1 MAKKKKTGQF
11 GVPVIIYYVAQ
22 VFHYTSIFVFYLL
35 PFVPKKKQQGNAGEF
50 LIGLTEDVATFLHC
64 LFTVI
69 RLLIFPV
76 IFLLTNT
83 KAYTDIGTGSVA
95 PKCRLATQE

>member
-1 MAKKKKTGQF
+1 MAKQKKLGSSVSLSLF
-11 GVPVIIYYVAQ
+11 IM
-22 VFHYTSIFVFYLL
+22 LL
-35 PFVPKKKQQGNAGEF
+35 KSFITQAFLSFICCLLCRKKKQQGNAGEF

-76 IFLLTNT
+76 IFLLTKHKGLHRYRNR
-83 KAYTDIGTGSVA
+83 
-95 PKCRLATQE
+95 KCGAQV